1 MDKGTKFTF
10 PASFYPRYR
19 HLKQRLAELV
29 PRLCRITEAGSLPDA
44 TLNGRELL
52 KEIVQSAEHF
62 RSSVTL
68 YVFDEPKGLK
78 KPDLFVQ
85 NHVSYG
91 DDKEDHKRTTWSEF
105 QSSTGNASMYE
116 CTICVCVVTSAKNF
130 LEFLKSTTMLL
141 TNVQKGNIVIYSTQD
156 CKCYRYYDIS
166 DQEDPIIEP
175 STQSL
180 SALIQ
185 TLLETKIM
193 AMFEQIA
200 AFINKFIPKEGE
212 ELEVPI
218 MSAIDTSLQ
227 LAMKDENV
235 IIDISPDRG
244 MQETNDGNMKIP
256 ADLTALEKNQ
266 IFRRKIV
273 AYFTN
278 KIKCTLVENLAK
290 KYGLSQAMVLDFFN
304 EGFFGFDKKMKDLT
318 SGMENMDWDTSRG
331 ISHGM
336 FVCRMF
342 MYDVIRGMS
351 KLINEVEDYIQ
362 RKLEILGLMEKL
374 QFELHGIMQ
383 VADVTVDTHIPDIPQ
398 LPTEVMCNIV
408 RIPSVESCGHQYGRL
423 VLRLNQQLTLMDRND
438 VDYFLKKAQ
447 YCHGYKTQLITKKVQ
462 VSADI
467 DQGHELRSENER
479 IVDNKKY
486 NYFSLGCFV
495 NIKPTDESKQEKED
509 LYALTCGHCVKNC
522 KPNIHVKN
530 GLDYREFGPCNYML
544 NENDFLDIAAVKV
557 SNNVIRSCQK
567 HLMRSSRM
575 EAAQHWTFYSGN
587 LARRVVYKHGS
598 RTQLTHGIVVGQ
610 DNVTKDIAKCIE
622 KLKNETTGSE
632 NALPVFQFLIEPKV
646 DVPENS
652 RVFHGG
658 DRLPDLAPFSKDGDS
673 GAVVCME
680 DPNSNK
686 SVHVVGLLCGDYKMD
701 DNTGS
706 HICSYASGIHSIV
719 QTFENKFNCKV
730 IPACQSSS

>member
-78 KPDLFVQ
+78 KPDLF
-85 NHVSYG
+85 VSYG

-447 YCHGYKTQLITKKVQ
+447 YCHV
-462 VSADI
+462 
-467 DQGHELRSENER
+467 
-479 IVDNKKY
+479 
-486 NYFSLGCFV
+486 
-495 NIKPTDESKQEKED
+495 
-509 LYALTCGHCVKNC
+509 
-522 KPNIHVKN
+522 
-530 GLDYREFGPCNYML
+530 
-544 NENDFLDIAAVKV
+544 
-557 SNNVIRSCQK
+557 
-567 HLMRSSRM
+567 
-575 EAAQHWTFYSGN
+575 
-587 LARRVVYKHGS
+587 
-598 RTQLTHGIVVGQ
+598 
-610 DNVTKDIAKCIE
+610 
-622 KLKNETTGSE
+622 
-632 NALPVFQFLIEPKV
+632 
-646 DVPENS
+646 
-652 RVFHGG
+652 
-658 DRLPDLAPFSKDGDS
+658 APFSKDGDS